1 MLRTGI
7 EPVPPCGDGILSPTR
22 LPIPPS
28 EHILEKVRIVYLIEN
43 VGVEPTIRVLQTRPL
58 TTWVI
63 DLLMVEHPGY
73 APGPAVFQTA
83 ASTKLACIP

>member
-1 MLRTGI
+1 M
-7 EPVPPCGDGILSPTR
+7 V
-22 LPIPPS
+22 
-28 EHILEKVRIVYLIEN
+28 LIEVN
-43 VGVEPTIRVLQTRPL
+43 VGIEPTIRVLQTRPL

-73 APGPAVFQTA
+73 APGPVVFQTT